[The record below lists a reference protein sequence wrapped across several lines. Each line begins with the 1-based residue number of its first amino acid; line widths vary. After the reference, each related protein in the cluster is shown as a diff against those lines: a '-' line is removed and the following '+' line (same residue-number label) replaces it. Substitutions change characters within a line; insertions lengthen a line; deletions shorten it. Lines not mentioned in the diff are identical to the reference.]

1 MLGTTE
7 LLLLGGLA
15 LLIFGGKKVPEM
27 MRGLGQGVKEFKKG
41 MKDGE
46 DISSADN
53 EIKPTNESDANKTS
67 LVENDNPNNAKK
79 E

>member
-41 MKDGE
+41 MKDDE
-46 DISSADN
+46 DIPSTDY
-53 EIKPTNESDANKTS
+53 EVKPTNEENVNNAS
-67 LVENDNPNNAKK
+67 LDENENPNNAK
-79 E
+79 

>member
-41 MKDGE
+41 MKEGE
-46 DISSADN
+46 DNPSSDDEVKPSN
-53 EIKPTNESDANKTS
+53 EEDVNNNSLDENE
-67 LVENDNPNNAKK
+67 NPNNAK
-79 E
+79 